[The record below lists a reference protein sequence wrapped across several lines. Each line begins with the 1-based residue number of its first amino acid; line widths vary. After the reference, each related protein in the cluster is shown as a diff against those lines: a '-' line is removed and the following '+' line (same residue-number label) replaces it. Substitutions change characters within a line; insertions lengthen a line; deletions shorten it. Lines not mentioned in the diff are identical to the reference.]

1 MRTALKASIIVMG
14 CFVWLRSLCC
24 QVSMQSWC
32 ARKVA
37 KDMEATRK
45 ERPAVFSTISKY
57 FFEWSKSRQACVT
70 VIQYR
75 TKEDGHPMIQILAMN
90 EVTQQPMEGYK
101 NVFLVPESDEEK
113 IEDATNLLF
122 EKYSH

>member
-1 MRTALKASIIVMG
+1 MRTSLKASIIVAG
-14 CFVWLRSLCC
+14 CILLAPSLYC
-24 QVSMQSWC
+24 QVSTQSWC

-37 KDMEATRK
+37 KDMEATQK
-45 ERPAVFSTISKY
+45 ERPAVFATIRKY
-57 FFEWSKSRQACVT
+57 FFEWSESRQACVT

-101 NVFLVPESDEEK
+101 SVFLLPEGDEKK
-113 IEDATNLLF
+113 IEDATNFLF

>member
-1 MRTALKASIIVMG
+1 MRVSLKASIIVIG
-14 CFVWLRSLCC
+14 CFLWVPSLYC

-37 KDMEATRK
+37 KDMEATQK
-45 ERPAVFSTISKY
+45 EKPEVFATIRHY
-57 FFEWSKSRQACVT
+57 MFEWSKSRQACVT

-90 EVTQQPMEGYK
+90 EVTLQPMEGYK
-101 NVFLVPESDEEK
+101 NIFLVPEGDEK
-113 IEDATNLLF
+113 QIEDATNFLF